1 MIAEDKKKHFWAGV
15 LVAFFTFPYSMFVDK
30 LVHGALITMAI
41 VIGVGLGK
49 EVSDYLNKGRFDWID
64 LLFTVMGGAVALIVA
79 WLIPE
84 ILYSI
89 L

>member
-1 MIAEDKKKHFWAGV
+1 M
-15 LVAFFTFPYSMFVDK
+15 
-30 LVHGALITMAI
+30 
-41 VIGVGLGK
+41 
-49 EVSDYLNKGRFDWID
+49 D